1 MASSST
7 SLSVASSSSTHPW
20 KYEVFLS
27 FRGEDTRKSFTDHLH
42 KALRRYG
49 IHAFIDDQLRRGE
62 QISSALLRAIEES
75 RFSIIIFSEHYAS
88 SSWCLDELTKILQC
102 VKEGRHTAF
111 PVFYNVD
118 PSHVRKQKGS
128 YGVAFTKHEQVYRD
142 NMEKVVEWR
151 KALTVASN
159 LSGWDSRD
167 KHESEV
173 IKEIVSKIWKEL
185 NDASSCNMEALV
197 GMASHIQNMVSLL
210 RIGSDDVRMV
220 GIWGMAGIG
229 KTTIAEA
236 VYQKIHTQ
244 FEGCCFLSNVGEKS
258 QNNDPADMQM
268 ELLSQIFWEGNLN
281 TRIFNRGIN
290 AIKNTLH
297 SMKVLIV
304 LDDVDC
310 PQQLEVLAGNHNWF
324 GLGSRIIIT
333 TRDKHLLDE
342 KVKIY
347 EVKELNN
354 DKACMLF
361 CQHAFKYEPP
371 TEDFVQLRDHAL
383 NYTKG
388 NPLALKILGCLLYNR
403 SKAEWEGELEK
414 LRRIPNKKIQDVLKI
429 SFDRLEENQKSV
441 FLDLAC
447 FFKGQDKDYVTNVLK
462 SCDFFPAI
470 EIPILRERS
479 LTTIDSYNKVCMHDL
494 IQEMGCEILRQESI
508 PGKRSRLWVNEDVIH
523 VLTTNTGTE
532 AVEGIVLDLSTL
544 KELHFSVDV
553 FRKMNRLRILRFC
566 NAQIRD
572 SWDYA
577 WKWGN
582 YDWYKYQYPKCKLH
596 LYGDFKFLSNNLRS
610 LYWDGYPLKSLPSN
624 FHPEKL
630 VELKMCFSQLE
641 RLWEGNKSF
650 QNLKFVELCHSQHL
664 IKTPDFSGA
673 PNLRRIF
680 LVGCRSLVLVHP
692 SIGALKKLIC
702 LNLEGCK
709 NLNSFLS
716 SIHMES
722 LQNLNLSGCSKLKKF
737 PEVQGAMD
745 NLSELS
751 LKGTAIKG
759 LPLSIEYLNGLAL
772 LNLGEC
778 KSLDSLPSFIFKLKS
793 LKTLILSN
801 CSRLKKLPEI
811 GENMES
817 LKELFLDDTGLR
829 ELPSSI
835 EHLNGLVLLK
845 LKNCKKLASL
855 PESICKLT
863 SLQTLTLSGCS
874 ELKKLPDDMGSLQ
887 CLVKLKANGTGI
899 QEVPTSITLLTKLE
913 VLSLAGCKGGE
924 SKSRNL
930 ALSLRASPTDG
941 LRPSFL
947 PVLCPLKKL
956 NLSDCNLLEGGLPS
970 DLSSLSWLECLD
982 LSRNSFITVPSLSRL
997 PRLNRLILEHCKSL
1011 RSLPELPSSI
1021 EELVANDCTSLETI
1035 SNPSSAYAWRKST
1048 FFYFEFSN
1056 CFRLVENEQRDN
1068 VEAILLGPCLVS
1080 SRPQYMALSDLLAA
1094 HRRGLSIFYDAVVPG
1109 SSIPEW
1115 FTHQSLGCSVTVELP
1130 PHCCSTRLMG
1140 LAVCVVFHPNIGMG
1154 KFGRSAYFSMNE
1166 SGGFSLHNTTSTHFS
1181 KADNIWFGYRPLFG
1195 KVFSPS
1201 IDHLKVSFAGFNR
1214 ACEVVKKCGARLVF
1228 RQDEPCGRE
1237 EEMNHVIEGSDMWT
1251 ITFFSPRET
1260 NYHYLSIITKILL

>member
-42 KALRRYG
+42 KALRRCG
-49 IHAFIDDQLRRGE
+49 IHAFIDDRLRRGE

-118 PSHVRKQKGS
+118 PSHVRKQEGS

-173 IKEIVSKIWKEL
+173 IKEIVSKIWKKL

-236 VYQKIHTQ
+236 VYQKIRTR
-244 FEGCCFLSNVGEKS
+244 FEGCCFLSNVREKS
-258 QNNDPADMQM
+258 QKNDPAVIQM
-268 ELLSQIFWEGNLN
+268 ELLSQIFEEGNLN
-281 TRIFNRGIN
+281 TGVLSGGIN
-290 AIKNTLH
+290 VIEKTLH
-297 SMKVLIV
+297 SMRVLIV

-324 GLGSRIIIT
+324 SPGSRIIIT
-333 TRDKHLLDE
+333 TREKHLLDE
-342 KVKIY
+342 KVEIY
-347 EVKELNN
+347 VAKELNK
-354 DKACMLF
+354 DEARKLF
-361 CQHAFKYEPP
+361 YQHAFKYKPP
-371 TEDFVQLRDHAL
+371 VGDFVQLCDRAL

-388 NPLALKILGCLLYNR
+388 IPLALKILGRFLYNR
-403 SKAEWEGELEK
+403 SKKEWESELEK
-414 LRRIPNKKIQDVLKI
+414 LRRIPNKEIQDVLRI
-429 SFDRLEENQKSV
+429 SFDGLDDNQKDI
-441 FLDLAC
+441 FLDIAC
-447 FFKGQDKDYVTNVLK
+447 FFKGQDKDYVIKLLK
-462 SCDFFPAI
+462 SCDFFPEI
-470 EIPILRERS
+470 EIRNLIDKS
-479 LTTIDSYNKVCMHDL
+479 LVTISYNKLCMHDL
-494 IQEMGCEILRQESI
+494 IQEMGWEIVRQESI
-508 PGKRSRLWVNEDVIH
+508 KDPGKRSRLWVNDDVIDM
-523 VLTTNTGTE
+523 LTTNTGTE
-532 AVEGIVLDLSTL
+532 AVEGMVLNLSTL
-544 KELHFSVDV
+544 KELHFSVNV
-553 FRKMNRLRILRFC
+553 FTKMNKLRVLRFYD
-566 NAQIRD
+566 AQIWGS
-572 SWDYA
+572 SWIGRHNDR
-577 WKWGN
+577 
-582 YDWYKYQYPKCKLH
+582 YKSPYTECKFH
-596 LYGDFKFLSNNLRS
+596 LSGDFKFLSNHLRS
-610 LYWDGYPLKSLPSN
+610 LHWDGYPLKSLPSN

-630 VELKMCFSQLE
+630 LELKMCFSQLE
-641 RLWEGNKSF
+641 QLWEGNKSF
-650 QNLKFVELCHSQHL
+650 QKLKFIELSHSQHL

-673 PNLRRIF
+673 PKLRRII
-680 LVGCRSLVLVHP
+680 LEGCTSLVKVHP
-692 SIGALKKLIC
+692 SIGALKKLIF

-709 NLNSFLS
+709 NLKSFSS
-716 SIHMES
+716 SIHLES
-722 LQNLNLSGCSKLKKF
+722 LQTITLSGCSKLKKF

-745 NLSELS
+745 NLPELS

-759 LPLSIEYLNGLAL
+759 LPLSIEYLNGLSL
-772 LNLGEC
+772 LNLEEC
-778 KSLDSLPSFIFKLKS
+778 KSLESLPGCIFKLKS

-811 GENMES
+811 QENMES
-817 LKELFLDDTGLR
+817 LKKLFLDDTGLR

-930 ALSLRASPTDG
+930 ALCLRSSPTKG

-947 PVLCPLKKL
+947 PVLYSLRKL
-956 NLSDCNLLEGGLPS
+956 NLSGCNLLEGALPS

-982 LSRNSFITVPSLSRL
+982 LSRNSFITVPNLSRL
-997 PRLNRLILEHCKSL
+997 PRLKRLILEHCKSL
-1011 RSLPELPSSI
+1011 RSLPELPSNI
-1021 EELVANDCTSLETI
+1021 EKLLANDCTSLETF
-1035 SNPSSAYAWRKST
+1035 SNPSSAYAWRNSRHLN
-1048 FFYFEFSN
+1048 FQFYN
-1056 CFRLVENEQRDN
+1056 CFRLVENEQSDN
-1068 VEAILLGPCLVS
+1068 VEAILRGIRLV
-1080 SRPQYMALSDLLAA
+1080 A
-1094 HRRGLSIFYDAVVPG
+1094 SISNFVAPHYELKWYDAVVPG

-1115 FTHQSLGCSVTVELP
+1115 FTDQSLGCSVTVELP
-1130 PHCCSTRLMG
+1130 PHWCTTRLMG
-1140 LAVCVVFHPNIGMG
+1140 LAVCFVFHPNIGMG
-1154 KFGRSAYFSMNE
+1154 KFGRSEYFSMNE
-1166 SGGFSLHNTTSTHFS
+1166 SGGFSLHNTASTHFS
-1181 KADNIWFGYRPLFG
+1181 KADHIWFGYRPLYG
-1195 KVFSPS
+1195 EVFSPS
-1201 IDHLKVSFAGFNR
+1201 IDHLKVSFAGSNR
-1214 ACEVVKKCGARLVF
+1214 AGEVVKKCGARLVF
-1228 RQDEPCGRE
+1228 EQDEPCGRE
-1237 EEMNHVIEGSDMWT
+1237 EEMNHVHEDWLEVPFYIPSWLVVVEACRSSLQT
-1251 ITFFSPRET
+1251 
-1260 NYHYLSIITKILL
+1260 